1 MPTIPTITRRAHLS
15 PFARALAFLV
25 TLALTPAP
33 ALRAADA
40 GPTPAERRLRS
51 HVAFLADDLL
61 EGRAAGTRGHEL
73 AMAYVTAHFSRLG
86 LEPAG
91 TRGYQQ
97 PMRFR
102 ESKLDLEAGRFS
114 IRHASGETTLPAIT
128 ETIVR
133 PGSAVA
139 TGDVTA
145 PAVFVG
151 YGIHAPEFKHDD
163 FASAPDLR
171 GKIAVIL
178 AGSPE
183 KLPATARAHYSRS
196 KTSELAGRGAVA
208 IVTVETPAEEKRTPW
223 ALAANRGRFPTMRLV
238 EPDGTLFEAYATLV
252 ASASVSRA
260 AATKLFAR
268 APQTAEEVFTAAA
281 RGETSAFAL
290 GVDFSLSGRA
300 TVTDATSANVLAWLP
315 GTDPTLAGEP
325 IVITGHLDHIGI
337 GPAVNGDTIY
347 NGALDNALGTAVILE
362 LAERLVSGPRLRR
375 PVLFASLTGEEK
387 GLLGAYHLSRHLP
400 PRVHRFAA
408 NVNLDMPVILGPS
421 RELIALG
428 AEHSTL
434 GALMDAAAARTGFKV
449 VPDPSPEE
457 VFFVRSDQYPFVRA
471 GVPALALKLGEKSSD
486 PAIDLKAL
494 NADFRKNH
502 YHKPSD
508 DLSRP
513 IHWPTALEFTA
524 VATELVRTLATDAT
538 APSWKPGDFFG
549 TRFGPE
555 KKKP

>member
-1 MPTIPTITRRAHLS
+1 MIWTDLAPLCVFIALFEIHLRQRIAFFPPYS
-15 PFARALAFLV
+15 LAAGVHLGAILSRICSCV
-25 TLALTPAP
+25 YHIYNCCS
-33 ALRAADA
+33 LRANQ
-40 GPTPAERRLRS
+40 RL
-51 HVAFLADDLL
+51 
-61 EGRAAGTRGHEL
+61 
-73 AMAYVTAHFSRLG
+73 
-86 LEPAG
+86 
-91 TRGYQQ
+91 
-97 PMRFR
+97 
-102 ESKLDLEAGRFS
+102 
-114 IRHASGETTLPAIT
+114 I
-128 ETIVR
+128 
-133 PGSAVA
+133 
-139 TGDVTA
+139 
-145 PAVFVG
+145 
-151 YGIHAPEFKHDD
+151 
-163 FASAPDLR
+163 
-171 GKIAVIL
+171 
-178 AGSPE
+178 
-183 KLPATARAHYSRS
+183 
-196 KTSELAGRGAVA
+196 
-208 IVTVETPAEEKRTPW
+208 
-223 ALAANRGRFPTMRLV
+223 
-238 EPDGTLFEAYATLV
+238 
-252 ASASVSRA
+252 
-260 AATKLFAR
+260 
-268 APQTAEEVFTAAA
+268 
-281 RGETSAFAL
+281 
-290 GVDFSLSGRA
+290 
-300 TVTDATSANVLAWLP
+300 
-315 GTDPTLAGEP
+315 
-325 IVITGHLDHIGI
+325 HLDHIGI